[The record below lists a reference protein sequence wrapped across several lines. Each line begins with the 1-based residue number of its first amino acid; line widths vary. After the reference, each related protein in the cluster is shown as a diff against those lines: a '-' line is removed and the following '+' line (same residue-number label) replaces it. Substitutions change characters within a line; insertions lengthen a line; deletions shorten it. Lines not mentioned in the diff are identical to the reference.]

1 MFTFLMQIHTPRVIE
16 LNKNIERLTNEY
28 NTYSFTL
35 LEHQRRDMHKVYK
48 REANL
53 SDWII
58 RYDTEITPLYLENL
72 TLVEQVAETVENY
85 KELTVVYDEQKE
97 VYYELMGKRSFLF
110 FNDEYFKFIVE
121 RSTKLIQSW
130 WRKYGM
136 SKWVILAHLMK
147 IRAARAA
154 AAAKAAKKAARKAE
168 RLAKAAL
175 ARKKK

>member
-1 MFTFLMQIHTPRVIE
+1 MLTFLMQIHTPRVME

-28 NTYSFTL
+28 TTYSFTL
-35 LEHQRRDMHKVYK
+35 LEHQRRDMNRVYK

-58 RYDTEITPLYLENL
+58 RYDTDITPLYLQNVDL
-72 TLVEQVAETVENY
+72 LDQVAETVENY
-85 KELTVVYDEQKE
+85 RELTAVFDEQKE
-97 VYYELMGKRSFLF
+97 VYNELMGKRSFLF

-121 RSTKLIQSW
+121 RSIKLIQSW

-154 AAAKAAKKAARKAE
+154 KAAKAAKKAARKAE

-175 ARKKK
+175 AKKKR